1 MADGTRTRDSRDH
14 NPGLYQLSYGH
25 RAKNTVPAPRAPWD
39 TAGKGGKRV
48 GAMRYAPM

>member
-25 RAKNTVPAPRAPWD
+25 RASGIVAEAPAPIPLREPADVGGSVTRARP
-39 TAGKGGKRV
+39 
-48 GAMRYAPM
+48 

>member
-25 RAKNTVPAPRAPWD
+25 RAKGTVAEASGAQRPAEP
-39 TAGKGGKRV
+39 GGTVTSERL
-48 GAMRYAPM
+48 